1 MEPILNT
8 KLSPI
13 TLTREISDI
22 HSGGFSAAEE
32 VALGFAKGELFEEPK
47 ELFEL
52 ITLHKKNFANNL
64 NKYKTKI
71 LTSNYEYKAL
81 APNVYAHSSAHVD
94 ESVVFNTEK
103 GIVIIEKDTT
113 ILPFT
118 YLVGPLRIDD
128 NATISPHSYIGFSYI
143 GKHCKVGG
151 EIINS
156 VFEQYSNKAHA
167 GGMYYAYVGSWVN
180 IGGGTYNSN
189 LKNTYGTIKMAGI
202 ETGEQFLGCIIADH
216 VKTAINTSIYTGKI
230 IGVGAHIYSTV
241 TTDVPNFVNYY
252 SKDNMTKIPIDVTE
266 KIATRMMERRG
277 VQFGEVDKKLLE
289 SIYKNNE

>member
-1 MEPILNT
+1 MEKDIK
-8 KLSPI
+8 KLHPI
-13 TLTREISDI
+13 TLTREIADI

-32 VALGFAKGELFEEPK
+32 MALGFTNGELFEAPT
-47 ELFEL
+47 ELFHL
-52 ITLHKKNFANNL
+52 ITFHKKNFANNL
-64 NKYKTKI
+64 NKYKNKI
-71 LTSNYEYKAL
+71 LENNPDYKTI
-81 APNVYAHSSAHVD
+81 APNVYAHTSANID
-94 ESVVFNTEK
+94 SSVVYNTGS
-103 GIVIIEKDTT
+103 GIIVIEKDTT
-113 ILPFT
+113 VLPFT

-143 GKHCKVGG
+143 GKSCKVGG

-180 IGGGTYNSN
+180 IGGGTSNSN

-216 VKTAINTSIYTGKI
+216 AKTAINTSIYTGKI
-230 IGVGAHIYSTV
+230 IGAGAHIYSTV
-241 TTDVPNFVNYY
+241 TNDVPNFVNYY

-277 VQFGEVDKKLLE
+277 VQFTEEDKKLLE

>member
-1 MEPILNT
+1 MEKDIK
-8 KLSPI
+8 KLHPI
-13 TLTREISDI
+13 TLTRQITDI
-22 HSGGFSAAEE
+22 HSGGFSATEE
-32 VALGFAKGELFEEPK
+32 MALGFTKGELFEAPT
-47 ELFEL
+47 ELFHL
-52 ITLHKKNFANNL
+52 ITFHKKNFANNL
-64 NKYKTKI
+64 NKYKNKI
-71 LTSNYEYKAL
+71 LENNPEYKTI
-81 APNVYAHSSAHVD
+81 APNVYAHTSANID
-94 ESVVFNTEK
+94 SSVVYNTGS
-103 GIVIIEKDTT
+103 GIIVIEKDATV
-113 ILPFT
+113 LPFT

-151 EIINS
+151 EISSSI
-156 VFEQYSNKAHA
+156 FEQYSNKAHA

-180 IGGGTYNSN
+180 IGGGTSNSN
-189 LKNTYGTIKMAGI
+189 LKNTYGTIKMNGV

-216 VKTAINTSIYTGKI
+216 AKTAINTSIYTGKI

-277 VQFGEVDKKLLE
+277 VKFGEVDKNLL
-289 SIYKNNE
+289 INLYKNE